1 MTRATD
7 ERTAPDT
14 ASGAVLLHPP
24 GGARGPVVVP
34 VLTEREFW
42 RAVAVAVRTPVRRR
56 RR

>member
-34 VLTEREFW
+34 VLTEPEFW
-42 RAVAVAVRTPVRRR
+42 RAVAMAVRAPVRRR